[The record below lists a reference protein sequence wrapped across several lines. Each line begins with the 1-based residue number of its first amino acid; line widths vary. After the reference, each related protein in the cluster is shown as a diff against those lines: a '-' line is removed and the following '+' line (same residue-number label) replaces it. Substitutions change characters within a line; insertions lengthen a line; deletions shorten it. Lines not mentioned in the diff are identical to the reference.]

1 MPGPEVPPEVLV
13 VQHEPETPAGWVGDG
28 LVASGARLTT
38 CRPYAGD
45 AVPADAHDWDG
56 VLVLGGAMDSWDDAG
71 TPWLP
76 ATRRLVRMAEDGGV
90 PVLGICLGHQ
100 LAATA
105 LGGTVG
111 RNPAGTT
118 LAVLAVA
125 WSPTASDDGLFGGL
139 GLTEAVH
146 WNNDVVLDL
155 PPGGT
160 VMARGPDG
168 AVQAARLGRCVWGV
182 QFHPE
187 AGAAIVGDWVAAGGA
202 DAAAVDTAA
211 YLDDIRRREP
221 LLEAGGRRLGA
232 AFASV
237 VHQGPR

>member
-1 MPGPEVPPEVLV
+1 MPAGEVLV
-13 VQHEPETPAGWVGDG
+13 VQHEPETPAGWVGEG
-28 LVASGARLTT
+28 LEAAGARLTN

-45 AVPADAHDWDG
+45 PIPTEPHGWDA
-56 VLVLGGAMDSWDDAG
+56 VLVLGGAMDSWDDDG

-76 ATRRLVRMAEDGGV
+76 ATRDLVVAAERDAV

-100 LAATA
+100 LAAAA

-118 LAVLAVA
+118 LAVLPVS
-125 WSPTASDDGLFGGL
+125 WVPTAAEDPVFGGL

-155 PPGGT
+155 PPGAS
-160 VMARGPDG
+160 VMARSPDG
-168 AVQAARLGRCVWGV
+168 AVQAARLGRSVWGV

-187 AGAAIVGDWVAAGGA
+187 VGCAIVGDWVRAEGTAATRG
-202 DAAAVDTAA
+202 VDTEA
-211 YLDDIRRREP
+211 YLADIRRHEP
-221 LLEAGGRRLGA
+221 LLERGGRRLGN
-232 AFASV
+232 AFASLV
-237 VHQGPR
+237 RGGRR